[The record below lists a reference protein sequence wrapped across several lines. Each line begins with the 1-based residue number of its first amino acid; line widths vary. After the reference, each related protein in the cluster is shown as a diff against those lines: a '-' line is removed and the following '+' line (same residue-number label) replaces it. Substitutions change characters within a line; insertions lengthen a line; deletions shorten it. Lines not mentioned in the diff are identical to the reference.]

1 MIEVLR
7 TNDAV
12 RLDYAMVLLKEA
24 GCYPVVADRFMASAE
39 GGISAFERRILVP
52 DEFLAKAR
60 DTLKQLDR
68 PLEPLPDDFDYGDT
82 SEPDPD
88 PNYGDKP

>member
-7 TNDAV
+7 TNNAV

-52 DEFLAKAR
+52 DEFEQVAKE
-60 DTLKQLDR
+60 TLKLLDA
-68 PLEPLPDDFDYGDT
+68 PLAGGPEY
-82 SEPDPD
+82 DPD
-88 PNYGDKP
+88 AEHEE

>member
-7 TNDAV
+7 TNNAI

-24 GCYPVVADRFMASAE
+24 GCYPVIADRFMASAE

-52 DEFLAKAR
+52 DEFESQAKE
-60 DTLKQLDR
+60 TLKLLDV
-68 PLEPLPDDFDYGDT
+68 PVESPEY
-82 SEPDPD
+82 EPDAEPEE
-88 PNYGDKP
+88 

>member
-7 TNDAV
+7 TNNAI

-39 GGISAFERRILVP
+39 GGISAFERRVMVP
-52 DEFLAKAR
+52 NEHAAQAKEI
-60 DTLKQLDR
+60 LKQLDAYH
-68 PLEPLPDDFDYGDT
+68 PPPPDAGGQVDPGDET
-82 SEPDPD
+82 
-88 PNYGDKP
+88 